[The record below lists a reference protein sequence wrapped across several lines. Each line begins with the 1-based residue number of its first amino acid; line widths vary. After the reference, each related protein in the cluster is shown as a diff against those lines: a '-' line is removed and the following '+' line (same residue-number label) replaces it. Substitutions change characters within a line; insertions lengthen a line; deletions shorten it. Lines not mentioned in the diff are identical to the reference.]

1 MGSVDRRCPSRIM
14 KELVLLTGVVCSA
27 LLVGCASAPMTSASL
42 DEEGKKFT
50 SEPGRANIYVARP
63 GKFVGGALNVETS
76 LDGRPVG
83 PLAPG
88 TYQLLSVAPGKHQV
102 STLIVGLFAFG
113 NLTAEADKNYFFQIT
128 LSMNWLQPRHD
139 LGLITEKE
147 GRAVITRLKRAET
160 TYRIL
165 PAPTPDSIPA
175 DLQPTAAETSL
186 RDRILR
192 RIEMIQRGWGTSS
205 APSLIGVHSLG
216 VPGGPIKEVWF
227 VRQGEGAVRYEVT
240 AFVSPQGGIDFKVDG
255 PLETKNK

>member
-1 MGSVDRRCPSRIM
+1 M

-27 LLVGCASAPMTSASL
+27 LLVGCVSAPMTSASL

-63 GKFVGGALNVETS
+63 GKFVGGGLNVETS
-76 LDGRPVG
+76 LDGRSAG

-88 TYQLLSVAPGKHQV
+88 TYQLLSVAPGKHAV
-102 STLIVGLFAFG
+102 SALSAPFGGVGQ
-113 NLTAEADKNYFFQIT
+113 NLTAEADKNYFFKLT
-128 LSMNWLQPRHD
+128 FSMEFLNGRCDFEL
-139 LGLITEKE
+139 LTEEE
-147 GRAVITRLKRAET
+147 GRAVIMPLKRAET

-165 PAPTPDSIPA
+165 PAPTPGSIPV

-186 RDRILR
+186 QESILG
-192 RIEMIQRGWGTSS
+192 RIEMIQRGWGNSI

-216 VPGGPIKEVWF
+216 ESGGPIKELWF
-227 VRQGEGAVRYEVT
+227 VRHGEGAVRYEVT
-240 AFVSPQGGIDFKVDG
+240 TFASPQGGIDFKVVG